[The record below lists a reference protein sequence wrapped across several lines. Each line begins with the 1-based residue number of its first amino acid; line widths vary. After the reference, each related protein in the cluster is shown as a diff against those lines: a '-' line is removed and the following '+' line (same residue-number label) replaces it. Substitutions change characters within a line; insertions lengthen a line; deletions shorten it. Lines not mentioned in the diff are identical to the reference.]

1 MVRVAFVVS
10 VRGGTTMERP
20 GHDQREKERGRPMK
34 YMVLIAGPEDRPGD
48 ETDRAA
54 AYQRILAWWE
64 EQSATGKVLEG
75 HELQP
80 SDTAT
85 TVRRD
90 ATGNVTVTDGPFVE
104 AKEVVGG
111 YAIIDVADLDEAIAL
126 VSGWPSVASLEIRPV
141 VNQDAAD
148 QS

>member
-1 MVRVAFVVS
+1 
-10 VRGGTTMERP
+10 
-20 GHDQREKERGRPMK
+20 MK
-34 YMVLIAGPEDRPGD
+34 YMVLIAGPEERPGQS
-48 ETDRAA
+48 EADRAA
-54 AYQRILAWWE
+54 AYQRILAWWG
-64 EQSATGKVLEG
+64 EQSSSGKVLAG

-80 SDTAT
+80 TDTAT

-90 ATGNVTVTDGPFVE
+90 EAGNVTVTDGPFVE

-126 VSGWPSVASLEIRPV
+126 VSGWPSAASLEIRPL
-141 VNQDAAD
+141 VNQDGAD